1 MTAGS
6 SRRTSYVMGIAI
18 IVAIIAVIAGLVVA
32 QYGYYQPDRAAADE
46 HPEIGSKSCS
56 SCHDY
61 KHQEPYLGE
70 CETCHTTSSWLA
82 THYTHANPE
91 FNTSFH
97 AIIGCERCHTEGEPL
112 PSVACESCHAPRSP
126 HGVGPVA
133 CAPCH
138 TVVAWS
144 LQRAVP
150 GDHLSLKG
158 GHTGVSCFE
167 CHTAGVEVPE
177 SGARGCVDCHGENH
191 GITANCERCH
201 DAALGW
207 DPIPGF
213 DHSPFFKLE
222 GRHAQIDCT
231 DCHTKGQFVGTPAT
245 CAGCHGTMHGG
256 LTQCQ
261 SCHDP
266 SRGWSPKPGWDHS
279 VFFKLEGKH
288 LKVDC
293 GECHVNNTFAGTPTN
308 CLGCHPV
315 AHKNLTVCEQCHTP
329 HGFVP
334 SSFDHD
340 KYFPITGG
348 HAKLDCAACHPK
360 GIYDGTPT
368 VCTGCHGAAHG
379 GLTACQ
385 DCHTTQGFVP
395 STFNHASRFPLVGT
409 HAKVACSSCHPG
421 NKYAQNIGGGSHA
434 CTACHA
440 SPHGSGVTECTA
452 CHRPTLWS
460 DILLA
465 EHPGEIKLGTA
476 HTQRACTLCH
486 PTLKFID
493 DAPKPCQDCHIGD
506 VPHVGPANCLD
517 CHRPTTWAELHFTHP
532 DIGVHEARPWLN
544 SYCLRC
550 HPGPDFTIVDC
561 TSCHTFVPPSSNP
574 TATPFPVP
582 SLDNLMPVPEI
593 LDPAPEQPSGLPT
606 DSVEPTHTLP

>member
-1 MTAGS
+1 
-6 SRRTSYVMGIAI
+6 MGIAI

-460 DILLA
+460 DILLT

-561 TSCHTFVPPSSNP
+561 TSCHVFVPPSSNP

>member
-1 MTAGS
+1 
-6 SRRTSYVMGIAI
+6 MGIAI

-334 SSFDHD
+334 SSFDHS

-460 DILLA
+460 DILLT

-561 TSCHTFVPPSSNP
+561 TSCHVFVPPSSNP